1 MRKVLLATTALVGV
15 ALSGVAHA
23 APASPISLNVGG
35 YVDFV
40 AGLFHESNTSQTLGF
55 AGAAGAG
62 QPANGVKRNNHDF
75 ETEFKLSFDA
85 LGKAS
90 NGIEYGAN
98 VSLWNGSDVTNN
110 NNFRSTSLA
119 NTGNALP
126 ASTAFGGGSNQVTID
141 SAYVWL
147 SGAFGKALFGDEHG
161 ASDLFVYAPTVGEGQ
176 IDGRYMDFTDPLT
189 LARFQPSGIDNTEH
203 STKVTYY
210 TPKVGNDMHKVQV
223 GVSYIPNMYDYGQN
237 VIKYNTTGFGGGNA
251 QNYSP
256 YQDVVKLA
264 AEYWGNFHP
273 VNVVASGQVIVGGA
287 GHGQAGSGTPSG
299 NSGTAIMWDAPT
311 ATDGGKA
318 QAFTAWGLGT
328 QAMYNGFTFGGSYV
342 NLGRYNTVHAQNE
355 VQDVWTLGGKYE
367 FDKVAIAANWL
378 NARGYDNQLAT
389 PTGGGGTSAATTAGT
404 IDQANY
410 VHSYNA
416 YGLGATYT
424 WFPGLTSNIDGVL
437 FQQSI
442 KEPTVAH
449 ISNDGYVFLV
459 SQKLTF

>member
-1 MRKVLLATTALVGV
+1 VNNVNNY
-15 ALSGVAHA
+15 
-23 APASPISLNVGG
+23 AS
-35 YVDFV
+35 
-40 AGLFHESNTSQTLGF
+40 
-55 AGAAGAG
+55 
-62 QPANGVKRNNHDF
+62 
-75 ETEFKLSFDA
+75 
-85 LGKAS
+85 
-90 NGIEYGAN
+90 
-98 VSLWNGSDVTNN
+98 
-110 NNFRSTSLA
+110 SLA
-119 NTGNALP
+119 ANSGGATP
-126 ASTAFGGGSNQVTID
+126 ATTAFGGGNSQVNID

-176 IDGRYMDFTDPLT
+176 VDGRYMDFTDPLT

-237 VIKYNTTGFGGGNA
+237 VTKYNVSGANANA
-251 QNYSP
+251 QSYSP

-273 VNVVASGQVIVGGA
+273 VNVVASGQVITGGA
-287 GHGQAGSGTPSG
+287 GHAQAGQG
-299 NSGTAIMWDAPT
+299 NSGGTAIMWDAPNV
-311 ATDGGKA
+311 AAADNGKA

-328 QAMYNGFTFGGSYV
+328 QVMYNGFTVGGSYV

-367 FDKVAIAANWL
+367 FDKVAVAANWL

-389 PTGGGGTSAATTAGT
+389 PTGALGTSAATTAGT

-410 VHSYNA
+410 VKSYNA

-424 WFPGLTSNIDGVL
+424 WFPGLTSNVDGVL

-442 KEPTVAH
+442 KEPTVQH
-449 ISNDGYVFLV
+449 IRDEGYVFLV